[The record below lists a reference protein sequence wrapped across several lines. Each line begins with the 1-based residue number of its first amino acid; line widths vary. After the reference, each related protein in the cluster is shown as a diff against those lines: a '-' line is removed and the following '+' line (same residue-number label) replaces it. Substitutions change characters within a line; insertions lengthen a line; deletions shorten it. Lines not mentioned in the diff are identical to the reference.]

1 MPTHTTRTALAS
13 TIAVGLSALSLAACS
28 AGAPSTAGATSA
40 GTSSTSSPAA
50 STVATT
56 SATTS
61 PITSPITSPT
71 TGTTRTPSAT
81 SSGPATPTAA
91 PATSTPGRATGTAT
105 VVRTLAT
112 GIDVPW
118 GLARLPDGTVLVS
131 ARDSFRVYRLD
142 VAAARLARVG
152 TVPGVVSNVA
162 QQGEAGLL
170 GIAVSPTFTRDHLV
184 YAYYSTAGDNRIAAI
199 PWDPSAPAGRQLG
212 TPRVL
217 VRGIPHNVHHNG
229 GRIAFGPDGYL
240 YATTGEAQQPA
251 LAQDK
256 GSLGG
261 KILRMTTAG
270 RPAPGNPFGTLV
282 WSYGH
287 RNVQGIAW
295 DAAGRLWA
303 SEFGDH
309 SEDELNLIRPGRNY
323 GWPQTEGRTS
333 RAGITGPVA
342 QWGPPEDSPS
352 GIAIAQGSVWMAA
365 LRGQRLWRIP
375 LDGSATTGT
384 PQDFL
389 VGRYG
394 RLRSVLAVGSDTL
407 LVTTS
412 NRDGRQSPAT
422 GDDRILLVRVI

>member
-1 MPTHTTRTALAS
+1 VRL
-13 TIAVGLSALSLAACS
+13 
-28 AGAPSTAGATSA
+28 
-40 GTSSTSSPAA
+40 
-50 STVATT
+50 VAT
-56 SATTS
+56 
-61 PITSPITSPT
+61 P
-71 TGTTRTPSAT
+71 
-81 SSGPATPTAA
+81 
-91 PATSTPGRATGTAT
+91 
-105 VVRTLAT
+105 AT

-118 GLARLPDGTVLVS
+118 GLALLPDGAVLVT
-131 ARDSFRVYRLD
+131 ARDDFRVFRLD
-142 VAAARLARVG
+142 VSLGRLTPVG
-152 TVPGVVSNVA
+152 TVPGVVSNVS

-170 GIAVSPTFTRDHLV
+170 GVAVSPTFTRDRLV
-184 YAYYSTAGDNRIAAI
+184 FVYYSTSGDNRIAAMTY
-199 PWDPSAPAGRQLG
+199 DSSRPAGRQLG
-212 TPRVL
+212 RPSVI
-217 VRGIPHNVHHNG
+217 VKGIPHNVHHDG
-229 GRIAFGPDGYL
+229 GRLAFGPDGYL

-256 GSLGG
+256 SSLGG
-261 KILRMTTAG
+261 KILRMTATG

-309 SEDELNLIRPGRNY
+309 SEDELNLIRPGHNY
-323 GWPQTEGRTS
+323 GWPQTEGRTNVP
-333 RAGITGPVA
+333 GITGPVA

-352 GIAIAQGSVWMAA
+352 GIAIARGAVWMAA

-375 LDGSATTGT
+375 LDGSATAAP

-394 RLRSVLAVGSDTL
+394 RLRSVLAVGPDTL

-412 NRDGRQSPAT
+412 NRDGRQSP
-422 GDDRILLVRVI
+422 GPRDDRILLLRVS